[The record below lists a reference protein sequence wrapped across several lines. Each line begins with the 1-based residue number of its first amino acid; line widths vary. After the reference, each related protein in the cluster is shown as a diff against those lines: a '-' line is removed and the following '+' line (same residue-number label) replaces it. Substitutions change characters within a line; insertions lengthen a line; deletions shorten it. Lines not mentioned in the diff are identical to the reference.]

1 MFRGL
6 RKSMKRVGRSKKVTN
21 SEPDDPQRQS
31 FSLQLT
37 CSERIYRDESMDCIN
52 YNSEPEYELD
62 QRFGLD
68 SPLFLVSPPSGDR
81 NRSTSTQN
89 FEERRQGQLS
99 QDNIHKSNFPDIQTR
114 RMDMFLLQ
122 VQNDE
127 EPKASATE
135 KKPFENSPALLLDSI
150 PSKDEG
156 SEDALVPGWPLLHN
170 NIGFD
175 KKNPLANIDDNT
187 NLDNHT
193 HLDDRDL
200 SVVNW
205 ALQLPHRRL
214 EVLSSTKKGRIDKCD
229 KELDRN
235 PQAPHSAGA
244 CGLSSA
250 CTGVNM
256 NDHKLQ
262 TSNDLSNTGTL
273 YTETCDGTSL
283 SLAQKLGSLCLGRL
297 CTAYGYEDLEA
308 ATSCFSQGALLV
320 KNFDSLFFDA
330 HMLIPYGC

>member
-37 CSERIYRDESMDCIN
+37 CSERIYRDESMDYVN

-62 QRFGLD
+62 QRFGLG

-89 FEERRQGQLS
+89 FEECRQGQLS
-99 QDNIHKSNFPDIQTR
+99 QDNDHKSNFTDIQTR

-127 EPKASATE
+127 EPEALATE
-135 KKPFENSPALLLDSI
+135 KKSLEKSPALLLDSI
-150 PSKDEG
+150 PSKNEG
-156 SEDALVPGWPLLHN
+156 SEVALVPGWPLLHN

-175 KKNPLANIDDNT
+175 KKNPLANLDNNT

-193 HLDDRDL
+193 HLDDREL

-214 EVLSSTKKGRIDKCD
+214 EVLSSTKKGRIGKCH
-229 KELDRN
+229 KELDGN

-256 NDHKLQ
+256 NDHNLQ

-308 ATSCFSQGALLV
+308 ATSCFSQGTLLV
-320 KNFDSLFFDA
+320 KNFNSLSFDA
-330 HMLIPYGC
+330 HLLIPYRC